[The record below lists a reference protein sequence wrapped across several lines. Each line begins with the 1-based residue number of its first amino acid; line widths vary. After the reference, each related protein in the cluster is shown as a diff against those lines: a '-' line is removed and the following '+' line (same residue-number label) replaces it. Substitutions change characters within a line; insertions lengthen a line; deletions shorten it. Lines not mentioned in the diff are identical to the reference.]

1 MPRDTRRPSNPD
13 QMPTLFSA
21 IMANLGPGR
30 TREARRHNLEV
41 ALGFLGFFSIIAV
54 LQVLVAELRGQAAVG
69 YAVLAAVLLGLTYLV
84 YRRWRRAGGWST
96 QDTRR

>member
-1 MPRDTRRPSNPD
+1 MARDTRRPSEPD
-13 QMPTLFSA
+13 RMPTLFSA
-21 IMANLGPGR
+21 IVANLGPGR

-41 ALGFLGFFSIIAV
+41 ALGFLGFFTIIAV
-54 LQVLVAELRGQAAVG
+54 LQLVAAELRGQTAVG

-96 QDTRR
+96 PGTPR

>member
-1 MPRDTRRPSNPD
+1 MPRDTRRPSDPD
-13 QMPTLFSA
+13 RMPTLFSA

-30 TREARRHNLEV
+30 TAEARRHNLEV

-54 LQVLVAELRGQAAVG
+54 LQLVAAELRGQAAVG
-69 YAVLAAVLLGLTYLV
+69 FALLAAVLLGLTYLV

-96 QDTRR
+96 QGPRR